1 MYLKMKKNQKTYIL
15 LTVVLAI
22 WGILGFKVIKTVNPD
37 SDQNAEAVVS
47 EKFKPMEFKE
57 RDTFSIVAHYR
68 DPFLGTLPKSLKP
81 KKPKRTLQKKDTLP
95 KREILYTGF
104 IAESSSGHE
113 IFFLTIDGHQQ
124 LMAKNE
130 VFRKVKLLSG
140 DPEKVRV
147 HFNGKTKTIPLTQ

>member
-1 MYLKMKKNQKTYIL
+1 MKKNQKTYLL

-22 WGILGFKVIKTVNPD
+22 WGILGFKVIRTVKPD
-37 SDQNAEAVVS
+37 SDQNVQNVVS
-47 EKFKPMEFKE
+47 EKFKPMEFQE

-81 KKPKRTLQKKDTLP
+81 KIPKRTSQKKDTLP

-124 LMAKNE
+124 LMATNE

-140 DPEKVRV
+140 DPEKVKV
-147 HFNGKTKTIPLTQ
+147 HFDGKTKTIPLTQ

>member
-1 MYLKMKKNQKTYIL
+1 MKKNQKTYLL

-22 WGILGFKVIKTVNPD
+22 WGILGFKVIRTVNPD
-37 SDQNAEAVVS
+37 SEQNVQNIVS

-81 KKPKRTLQKKDTLP
+81 KVPKRISQKKDTLP

-140 DPEKVRV
+140 DPEKVKV
-147 HFNGKTKTIPLTQ
+147 HFDGKTKTIPLTQ

>member
-1 MYLKMKKNQKTYIL
+1 MKKNQKTYLL

-22 WGILGFKVIKTVNPD
+22 WGILGFKVIRTVNPD
-37 SDQNAEAVVS
+37 SDQNVQPIVS
-47 EKFKPMEFKE
+47 EKFKPIQFKE
-57 RDTFSIVAHYR
+57 RDTFSIVANYR
-68 DPFLGTLPKSLKP
+68 DPFLGTLPQSLKP
-81 KKPKRTLQKKDTLP
+81 KKPKRKFQKKDTLP

-140 DPEKVRV
+140 DPEKVKV
-147 HFNGKTKTIPLTQ
+147 HFDGGTKTIPLTQ

>member
-1 MYLKMKKNQKTYIL
+1 MKKNQKTYVL

-37 SDQNAEAVVS
+37 SDPTVRPIAS
-47 EKFKPMEFKE
+47 EKFKPIQFQE
-57 RDTFSIVAHYR
+57 RDTFSILANYR
-68 DPFLGTLPKSLKP
+68 DPFLGTLPKSLTP
-81 KKPKRTLQKKDTLP
+81 KKPKRTFQKKDTLP
-95 KREILYTGF
+95 KRDILYTGF
-104 IAESSSGHE
+104 IAESSSGQE

-140 DPEKVRV
+140 DPKKVRV
-147 HFNGKTKTIPLTQ
+147 RFDGKAKTIPLTQ